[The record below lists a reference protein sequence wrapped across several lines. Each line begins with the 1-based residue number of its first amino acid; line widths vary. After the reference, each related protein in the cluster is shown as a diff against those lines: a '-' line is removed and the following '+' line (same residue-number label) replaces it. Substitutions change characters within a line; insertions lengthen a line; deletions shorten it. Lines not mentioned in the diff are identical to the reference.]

1 MFFIVIKPE
10 KKFFPEITTYIS
22 TSEKENCNA
31 NNDKKGSMREDS
43 KKDR

>member
-1 MFFIVIKPE
+1 MSFIVIKPV

-22 TSEKENCNA
+22 TLEKENCNA